1 MFISLLGIILLL
13 LNFITSI
20 RKKKVDTILKSVNNK
35 KKIIILY
42 IYTHTTFANKVLKLS
57 LKIAETFKVI
67 KVIAP
72 LSLSMRIK
80 YEFSFF

>member
-1 MFISLLGIILLL
+1 M
-13 LNFITSI
+13 
-20 RKKKVDTILKSVNNK
+20 ILKSVNNK

-42 IYTHTTFANKVLKLS
+42 IYIHTTFANKVLNLS

-72 LSLSMRIK
+72 LSLSLSLSMRIK